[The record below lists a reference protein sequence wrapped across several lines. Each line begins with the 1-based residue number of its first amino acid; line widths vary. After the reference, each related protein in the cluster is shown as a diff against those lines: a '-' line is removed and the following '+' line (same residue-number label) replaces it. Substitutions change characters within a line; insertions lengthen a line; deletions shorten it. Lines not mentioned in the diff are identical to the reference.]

1 MTTTR
6 DWTSYN
12 RDPDF
17 MGAIRRDVPYVA
29 IPRDIPASDEVERWM
44 ARKSAQSMIERTA
57 EKLAKAEARGSRGTT
72 VPLAD
77 LAKLLAM
84 VGS

>member
-1 MTTTR
+1 MRGQGTFH
-6 DWTSYN
+6 
-12 RDPDF
+12 DPHPDLT
-17 MGAIRRDVPYVA
+17 GAIRRDVPYIP
-29 IPRDIPASDEVERWM
+29 IPRDIPASDEAERWM
-44 ARKSAQSMIERTA
+44 ARKSARSMIERTA

-84 VGS
+84 AGS